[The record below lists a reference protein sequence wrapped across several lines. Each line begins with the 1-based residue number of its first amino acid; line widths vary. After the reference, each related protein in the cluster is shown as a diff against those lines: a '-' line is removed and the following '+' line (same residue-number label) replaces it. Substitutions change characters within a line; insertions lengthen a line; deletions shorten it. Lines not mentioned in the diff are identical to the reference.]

1 MCNEH
6 GYHPKGMYKKKK
18 RCPICIELECSKTA
32 LNVVNML
39 SKTIINIYLQYS
51 NNVFN
56 IQHSSNIQ
64 INIR

>member
-6 GYHPKGMYKKKK
+6 GYHPKGMYKKK